1 MILQRIEPGPRFA
14 QAVTAGDFVFLAGQV
29 ASDPSADVAG
39 QTGQILAE
47 IDRLLAAAGSGREYL
62 VSVNIYLA
70 DIGDFAAMNTAWDRW
85 VPKDAMPVRATVEAR
100 LAAPQYRVEIQAVA
114 VKAT

>member
-62 VSVNIYLA
+62 DEFVSRKYILGGEESARISVEDLA
-70 DIGDFAAMNTAWDRW
+70 
-85 VPKDAMPVRATVEAR
+85 RAYYGS
-100 LAAPQYRVEIQAVA
+100 LAVS
-114 VKAT
+114 